1 MDIKEQVIKELAYF
15 YLEAD
20 SNTTFGER
28 ADTINK
34 FADKIVKLFN
44 IHDVVVLSGRGVCSC
59 ELYTSEFELDTGEI
73 LCCKCELPKAN

>member
-34 FADKIVKLFN
+34 FADKIVKLFFQRSKRKAYNN
-44 IHDVVVLSGRGVCSC
+44 I
-59 ELYTSEFELDTGEI
+59 
-73 LCCKCELPKAN
+73 